1 MNIDL
6 TFDDLHNFENL
17 DATSRKILQNL
28 KEIGRDRAKGH
39 GGVKLDDLKVVAG
52 ALGINKCQKKEI
64 LVDLIFIRMANQH
77 QLSEIHKSRFKKND
91 NTCFRLLN
99 CLMEN
104 PDAIARSEL
113 LAGRYV
119 FIFKNILLML
129 IYYHQI

>member
-6 TFDDLHNFENL
+6 TVDDLHNFDNL
-17 DATSRKILQNL
+17 DAVSRKIMQDL

-52 ALGINKCQKKEI
+52 ALGINKCQRKEI
-64 LVDLIFIRMANQH
+64 LVDLIFIRMANQN
-77 QLSEIHKSRFKKND
+77 QLLEIHKSRFKKND

-113 LAGRYV
+113 LAGRY
-119 FIFKNILLML
+119 IL
-129 IYYHQI
+129 